1 MIDYKTLAFLCLG
14 IVAIFY
20 LQTSEYNIK
29 IMKIEN
35 DMEIQKELERT
46 KYLEQT
52 QNNILKAYTLGRQS
66 SCEE

>member
-1 MIDYKTLAFLCLG
+1 MIDDKYLLVAGVGLC
-14 IVAIFY
+14 AILY
-20 LQTSEYNIK
+20 LETVDGNLK
-29 IMKIEN
+29 KIEADN
-35 DMEIQKELERT
+35 DMLIQKEVERT

>member
-1 MIDYKTLAFLCLG
+1 MIDDRYLLVAGVGLCAILYLETVDSNLNKIKADNEL
-14 IVAIFY
+14 IV
-20 LQTSEYNIK
+20 
-29 IMKIEN
+29 
-35 DMEIQKELERT
+35 QKEVERT

>member
-1 MIDYKTLAFLCLG
+1 
-14 IVAIFY
+14 
-20 LQTSEYNIK
+20 
-29 IMKIEN
+29 MKIEN
-35 DMEIQKELERT
+35 DTEIQKEVERT

>member
-1 MIDYKTLAFLCLG
+1 MIDYKTLIFLCVG
-14 IVAIFY
+14 IFAIFY
-20 LQTSEYNIK
+20 LQTSEDNIK

-35 DMEIQKELERT
+35 DMLIQKEVERT

>member
-1 MIDYKTLAFLCLG
+1 MIDDKML
-14 IVAIFY
+14 IVAGIGLCAILY
-20 LQTSEYNIK
+20 VESINNQIDKIK
-29 IMKIEN
+29 ADNEFS
-35 DMEIQKELERT
+35 IQVEEERT

>member
-1 MIDYKTLAFLCLG
+1 MIDDKMLL
-14 IVAIFY
+14 VAGVGLSAILY
-20 LQTSEYNIK
+20 LETVDNNLKKVKADNE
-29 IMKIEN
+29 ML
-35 DMEIQKELERT
+35 IQKEIERT

>member
-1 MIDYKTLAFLCLG
+1 MIDDKYLLVAGIGLC
-14 IVAIFY
+14 AILY
-20 LQTSEYNIK
+20 IETVDSNLIK
-29 IMKIEN
+29 IKSDNNMI
-35 DMEIQKELERT
+35 IQKEVERT

>member
-20 LQTSEYNIK
+20 LQTSVDNIK
-29 IMKIEN
+29 IMTIEN
-35 DMEIQKELERT
+35 DMLIQNEAERT

>member
-14 IVAIFY
+14 IVVIFY
-20 LQTSEYNIK
+20 LQTSEDNIK

-35 DMEIQKELERT
+35 DTEIQKEVERT

-52 QNNILKAYTLGRQS
+52 QNNILKAYALGRQS

>member
-1 MIDYKTLAFLCLG
+1 MIDDKYLLVAGLGLC
-14 IVAIFY
+14 AILY
-20 LQTSEYNIK
+20 IETVDSNLNKIK
-29 IMKIEN
+29 ADNNMI
-35 DMEIQKELERT
+35 IQKEVERT

>member
-1 MIDYKTLAFLCLG
+1 MIDYKTLTFLCLG

-20 LQTSEYNIK
+20 LQTSEDNIK

-35 DMEIQKELERT
+35 DTEIQKEVERT